1 MLFYSDEK
9 TPASGGEKMRAD
21 LTTAKLMTLGL
32 ISAVTMF
39 GSGCAQKVALR
50 NSPDVPAAVG
60 EAKITRDENKN
71 AVVEVDIQHLA
82 PPENLKPPKKV
93 YMAWAQASDGKNMPL
108 GQLTVGADRRVRLK
122 ATTPMQM
129 FRIIVTAEDTP
140 TPKFP
145 SPQIVFSSNMVDAS

>member
-32 ISAVTMF
+32 IAAVTMF

-60 EAKITRDENKN
+60 EAKITRDDNKN
-71 AVVEVDIQHLA
+71 AVVEMDIQHFA
-82 PPENLKPPKKV
+82 SPENLKPPKKV

-108 GQLTVGADRRVRLK
+108 GQLTVGADRRARLK

>member
-21 LTTAKLMTLGL
+21 LTTAKLMTLYW
-32 ISAVTMF
+32 IAAVTMF

-60 EAKITRDENKN
+60 EAKITRDDNKN
-71 AVVEVDIQHLA
+71 AVVEMDIQHLA
-82 PPENLKPPKKV
+82 SPENLKPPKKV

-108 GQLTVGADRRVRLK
+108 GQLTVGADRRTRLK